1 MSLPKMWLVLSFRE
15 SAVELVREKGFTRV
29 SPAAKMASGRR
40 ISLVAQLRP
49 RSAAV
54 RPSLGLTL
62 QRADETA
69 ASLSL
74 PPVESPERSRA
85 LTCCIIGPTNAG
97 KSTLLNTL
105 INARVSAVSAKIHTT
120 RENTLGYL
128 TDLPSRTQVEFV
140 DAPGALGP
148 DVPSLHRAL
157 WDAVRGAQLALV
169 VVDAADVPSHRQV
182 GRFLD
187 RLARELDELEA
198 AEGPERRPLT
208 ALVLNKV
215 DIVNKKERLLKAS
228 AALHGEFAFDGP
240 PFMVSAHTGDGVD
253 HLRGWLLLQAK
264 PRQWTMAAGVTHV
277 QPPLT
282 RATEIIREAL
292 FTYLDRELPYV
303 LEQRN
308 LGWTELTN
316 PTQGLRIDQQLL
328 IPRERK
334 SVRKILEAR
343 LPGIATSARRQLR
356 AEFGRP
362 VFLHLSIGVASNVFE
377 LESARPH
384 DVLQML
390 ADRGP
395 DARET

>member
-1 MSLPKMWLVLSFRE
+1 
-15 SAVELVREKGFTRV
+15 
-29 SPAAKMASGRR
+29 
-40 ISLVAQLRP
+40 
-49 RSAAV
+49 
-54 RPSLGLTL
+54 
-62 QRADETA
+62 
-69 ASLSL
+69 
-74 PPVESPERSRA
+74 
-85 LTCCIIGPTNAG
+85 
-97 KSTLLNTL
+97 
-105 INARVSAVSAKIHTT
+105 
-120 RENTLGYL
+120 
-128 TDLPSRTQVEFV
+128 
-140 DAPGALGP
+140 
-148 DVPSLHRAL
+148 
-157 WDAVRGAQLALV
+157 
-169 VVDAADVPSHRQV
+169 
-182 GRFLD
+182 
-187 RLARELDELEA
+187 
-198 AEGPERRPLT
+198 
-208 ALVLNKV
+208 
-215 DIVNKKERLLKAS
+215 
-228 AALHGEFAFDGP
+228 
-240 PFMVSAHTGDGVD
+240 
-253 HLRGWLLLQAK
+253 
-264 PRQWTMAAGVTHV
+264 MAAGVTHV